1 MILEYRIPNGTMT
14 INADV
19 FFLEAGTG
27 QIRKMLKGYRESG
40 AGDEEWRNLIGW
52 MKREAERIQDR
63 ISVCRSDY
71 CMGLTQLSEQEQ
83 FYRQMKN
90 PCYAAYTRDKEKL
103 KAAKE
108 DISKLKQELQKQ
120 NQGIRELG
128 RQEKKYLRCIE
139 IVKVM
144 IEED

>member
-52 MKREAERIQDR
+52 MEEQIDLTQEHAAILKAGYSR
-63 ISVCRSDY
+63 
-71 CMGLTQLSEQEQ
+71 GLTQLSEQEQ
-83 FYRQMKN
+83 SYQKMKN
-90 PCYAAYTRDKEKL
+90 PCYAAYTRDKEKF

-108 DISKLKQELQKQ
+108 DISKLKQELQKRSQ
-120 NQGIRELG
+120 CIRELEK
-128 RQEKKYLRCIE
+128 QEKKYQHCIE
-139 IVKVM
+139 IV
-144 IEED
+144 EEMM

>member
-63 ISVCRSDY
+63 ISVYRGDY

-108 DISKLKQELQKQ
+108 DISKLKQELQKRS
-120 NQGIRELG
+120 QGIRELEK
-128 RQEKKYLRCIE
+128 QEKKYQNCIE
-139 IVKVM
+139 IV
-144 IEED
+144 EEMM

>member
-1 MILEYRIPNGTMT
+1 MILEYRIPNGTMV
-14 INADV
+14 INVDV

-40 AGDEEWRNLIGW
+40 AGDEERKDLIRW
-52 MKREAERIQDR
+52 MEEQIDITQEHAAILKAGYRQGIK
-63 ISVCRSDY
+63 
-71 CMGLTQLSEQEQ
+71 QLSEQEQ
-83 FYRQMKN
+83 AYRKMKN

-108 DISKLKQELQKQ
+108 GISKLKLELQKR

-128 RQEKKYLRCIE
+128 RQVKKYQHCIG
-139 IVKVM
+139 IV
-144 IEED
+144 EEMM